1 MCSAGGRRTSLWRV
15 AVWVMLGVWVGQ
27 TAVFAGPADLGSG
40 WTLPCL
46 FEPCGPMPARGAR
59 LAVSGSE
66 FLKKEGQ
73 VGPGETPSRPLQ
85 KNGRPRSRLY
95 LSAGLALSAGVLAF
109 WSKREA
115 DQAYDRYLHTAS
127 AERQQGLFD
136 RAERYDR
143 IAGAAFVG
151 MEVGLVLTTYLV
163 FF

>member
-1 MCSAGGRRTSLWRV
+1 MYSAGGRRTALLRV
-15 AVWVMLGVWVGQ
+15 AVWAMLGVWGGQ
-27 TAVFAGPADLGSG
+27 NVVFAGPGGL
-40 WTLPCL
+40 LPCL
-46 FEPCGPMPARGAR
+46 FEPCGPMPGRGVRPA
-59 LAVSGSE
+59 LSE
-66 FLKKEGQ
+66 FMKKEGQ

-85 KNGRPRSRLY
+85 KNERPRSRLY

-127 AERQQGLFD
+127 AERQQDQFD

-143 IAGAAFVG
+143 IAGAAFVS